1 MQPLA
6 PKGKG
11 YHPAAEETLAMASE
25 ARGQAGMLRTSA
37 PIGTERMLSDG
48 AADKVEVNTQPYNN
62 QNMTLQNQKQN
73 ILSAIPQ
80 AQANAIMVVYVR
92 ITLICQQAEYKA
104 QEMANARVAE
114 VLYANDGGAALMKI
128 NELAADPAQMKM
140 FMQRIGESKMMAQGN
155 NPQSGFQSTNF
166 AA

>member
-37 PIGTERMLSDG
+37 PIGNERMLSEG

-62 QNMTLQNQKQN
+62 QTHTVQNQKQN
-73 ILSAIPQ
+73 ILSSVPQ
-80 AQANAIMVVYVR
+80 AQANAIGGVR
-92 ITLICQQAEYKA
+92 KGNADMSQAEYKA
-104 QEMANARVAE
+104 QEMANSRMAE

-166 AA
+166 AG